1 MKKGVYSLMAIT
13 PFVVAI
19 VNLILIFLTYGFI
32 ISSFALFFWF
42 GLLALSIIIGI
53 VGLIRIRK
61 NNKLK
66 GKLLVWLGII
76 FIIIEMLFLLRVYFV
91 TI

>member
-1 MKKGVYSLMAIT
+1 MKKGVYSLKAIT

-76 FIIIEMLFLLRVYFV
+76 FIIIEILFLLRVYFV

>member
-1 MKKGVYSLMAIT
+1 MAIT

-76 FIIIEMLFLLRVYFV
+76 FIIIEILFLLRVYFV